1 MWTSLPYNNDIVLY
15 LSILE
20 HGLPLATYAIDRTFN
35 VFNDHQYTSFS
46 SVKLQGSHLDQMGNH
61 DVVPVSSESL
71 VQ

>member
-1 MWTSLPYNNDIVLY
+1 MWTSLPYSNDIVLY

-46 SVKLQGSHLDQMGNH
+46 SVKLQASRFSLGSNG
-61 DVVPVSSESL
+61 ES
-71 VQ
+71 